1 MDIPRTKMCLDTIIL
16 ATINMDWREYRL
28 VHWDG
33 VRAKTRGK
41 KYPKGKLLVIKKLKK
56 TFRNRFYRAYLLS

>member
-1 MDIPRTKMCLDTIIL
+1 LEGVSFCPEKL
-16 ATINMDWREYRL
+16 AVIG

-41 KYPKGKLLVIKKLKK
+41 KYPKGKKLVVIKKLKK
-56 TFRNRFYRAYLLS
+56 TFRNRVYRAYLLS